1 MEQNNDLNPLE
12 EHEIQSTEET
22 TSSEQSAENSKVSEV
37 NNTEGDTTAEAE
49 KKNSKSFF
57 GKKQSKEDKLKEQV
71 EKLEAE
77 KNELNDK
84 FLRLFSEFDN
94 YKKRTN
100 KEKIDLIGTASE
112 KVIISLLPIIDDYER
127 AIQFNQNV
135 EDINAVKEGFELIY
149 NKLKSVLKR
158 FEVEEIAAMGE
169 PFNTDF
175 HEAITHFPA
184 PSEDLKGKVMDVTEK
199 GYKIK
204 DKVIRF
210 SKVVVAN

>member
-1 MEQNNDLNPLE
+1 M
-12 EHEIQSTEET
+12 
-22 TSSEQSAENSKVSEV
+22 
-37 NNTEGDTTAEAE
+37 
-49 KKNSKSFF
+49 
-57 GKKQSKEDKLKEQV
+57 
-71 EKLEAE
+71 
-77 KNELNDK
+77 
-84 FLRLFSEFDN
+84 
-94 YKKRTN
+94 
-100 KEKIDLIGTASE
+100 IGTASE